1 MNAWLRHCIEKFCS
15 HNEFEEENKGNSV
28 MANVLPFHKNML
40 LQCLRLVLYGE
51 EEADVASTK
60 TLKDLMTKPYWQMSI
75 SA

>member
-1 MNAWLRHCIEKFCS
+1 
-15 HNEFEEENKGNSV
+15 
-28 MANVLPFHKNML
+28 MANVLPFQKYML